1 MMGVLINIVIG
12 ICSDVFQS
20 AKENYYRDYRLAD
33 IFAKVNAI
41 PASAIPDIERIEG
54 VREVSGRYV
63 YDARVVSDKTD
74 KLITLRLISV
84 DTSYEGTP
92 INNIILTGNGFS
104 GGFDIAADKA
114 FQNAHGL
121 KPGSAVRLI
130 INRKEYELNICAY
143 ADSPEYVYAVKTA
156 TEIMP
161 TPETFGYAFIPIEN
175 IWAFSGQTGFYNDV
189 CIELESGVLY
199 ESVQSQLEDEL
210 KKYGLI
216 SIVRQKDQPSVAM
229 VDMEL
234 NSISTISQVMP
245 MLFML
250 MSSVVLYLMLKRII
264 EQERTQIG
272 VLKAF
277 GYRDNEIV
285 GHYVSYGLITGLVGG
300 ILGCVYGAAVSVPY
314 VEMFKTFFN
323 LPTENANIPPLLL
336 ARSLGFALSSGVLG
350 GFFGARRS
358 LKLTPAQAM
367 RPEAP
372 KLVKFDLL
380 KRLPLLKLI
389 LSSGGNMAVRTIARN
404 KVRSAVIV
412 LGLVFSFALMS
423 FMGSYNLMI
432 DYMMLNLFSKSQ
444 LYDAKISFDSP
455 VDFEIAVGEVYN
467 INGVSLAEG
476 IMEVSA
482 EIKNKHLKTGAIITG
497 IEKNAM
503 LYKIYDNDKAL
514 YLSPPEA
521 GIVLSDVAAKTIN
534 AKKGDTL
541 YISSPLL
548 DKDAPITVTEIC
560 SQNLGQGVY
569 MELGALNSFFN
580 LKKTASSVVV
590 ATDNVSEINAYA
602 DTAENISFIDDK
614 ASLLKGY
621 EDLLAPFD
629 FLIYAM
635 WIFSVIISFAIIFN
649 TSAISLSE
657 RKREYATL
665 RVLGMQ
671 VTEVGDIM
679 AFEYWL
685 LCGVGIIFGIPFNM
699 LLKQLLASVFATDSF
714 TFPSAT
720 PLTAYLTAA
729 AGCVL
734 AVHLSN
740 RSAVRQIRK
749 FEMAE
754 VLKERD

>member
-1 MMGVLINIVIG
+1 MMGVLVNIVTG

-54 VREVSGRYV
+54 IREVSGRYV
-63 YDARVVSDKTD
+63 YDARVVSDNTD

-84 DTSYEGTP
+84 DTGYEGTP
-92 INNIILTGNGFS
+92 LNDILITGNGFS
-104 GGFDIAADKA
+104 GSFDIMADKA

-121 KPGSAVRLI
+121 KHGSAVRVV
-130 INRKEYELNICAY
+130 INRREYGLNICAS

-161 TPETFGYAFIPIEN
+161 NPETFGYAFIPTEN

-189 CIELESGVLY
+189 CIELEDGVLY
-199 ESVQSQLEDEL
+199 ENVQSQLEDEL

-234 NSISTISQVMP
+234 NSIATISRVMP
-245 MLFML
+245 LIFML
-250 MSSVVLYLMLKRII
+250 MSAAVLYLMLKRII

-277 GYRDNEIV
+277 GYGDGEIV
-285 GHYVSYGLITGLVGG
+285 WHYVSYGLITGAVGG

-314 VEMFKTFFN
+314 VEMFKSFFN
-323 LPTENANIPPLLL
+323 LPTENTNIPPLLL
-336 ARSLGFALSSGVLG
+336 VRSLLFAVSSGILG
-350 GFFGARRS
+350 GYFGARRS
-358 LKLTPAQAM
+358 LKLDPAQAM

-372 KLVKFDLL
+372 KLVKFNLL
-380 KRLPLLKLI
+380 TRLPLLKLI

-412 LGLVFSFALMS
+412 LGLVFSFALMA

-432 DYMMLNLFSKSQ
+432 DYMMINLFSKSQ
-444 LYDAKISFDSP
+444 LYDAKINFTKP
-455 VDFEIAVGEVYN
+455 VDFENAVGEVYG

-476 IMEVSA
+476 IMEIPA
-482 EIKNKHLKTGAIITG
+482 EIKNKHLKTGAVVSG
-497 IEKNAM
+497 IEKGST
-503 LYKIYDNDKAL
+503 LYKIYDNEKAV
-514 YLSPPEA
+514 YHSPPET
-521 GIVLSDVAAKTIN
+521 GIILSDVMAKKIN

-541 YISSPLL
+541 LVSSPLL
-548 DKDAPITVTEIC
+548 DKDTPVAVTEVC
-560 SQNLGQGVY
+560 SQNLGQGIY
-569 MELGALNSFFN
+569 MDLGALNNFFN

-590 ATDNVSEINAYA
+590 LTENVSEINAYA
-602 DTAENISFIDDK
+602 DTAKNISNIEDK

-671 VTEVGDIM
+671 VTEVGEIM

-685 LCGVGIIFGIPFNM
+685 LCGVGIVFGVPFNM
-699 LLKQLLASVFATDSF
+699 LLKQLLAKFFAADSF
-714 TFPSAT
+714 TFPATT
-720 PLTAYLTAA
+720 PLSAYFMAA
-729 AGCVL
+729 AGCIL
-734 AVHLSN
+734 AVYLSN
-740 RSAVRQIRK
+740 RSAAMQIRK